1 MDFEESCRV
10 SGELKARAWLIGD
23 RDGTLVGLCHRG
35 VEWEEWC

>member
-10 SGELKARAWLIGD
+10 SGEMKARAWLIGD
-23 RDGTLVGLCHRG
+23 RDGTLIGLYHRG